1 MFLAFDDDSGCGDS
15 GVHEISRET
24 VVNTWKANVLNE
36 DDGWE
41 AFESQWPD
49 LVINGSKEDAQKWL
63 NALESDGKVRDTIEN
78 LCWAIAETE
87 EQALDL
93 LKEEIAQ
100 FE

>member
-1 MFLAFDDDSGCGDS
+1 MFLAFDDDSGCGDQ
-15 GVHEISRET
+15 GVHEIARDV
-24 VVNTWKANVLNE
+24 VVNTWNANVLNE

-63 NALESDGKVRDTIEN
+63 NALETQGKVSDTIEN

-87 EQALDL
+87 EAALEL
-93 LKEEIAQ
+93 LKQEIAQ
-100 FE
+100 FD